1 MINVV
6 DDEGRTSR
14 VRLLTPLRI
23 RDFRMLWTGMAL
35 SLLGDGVLLVALG
48 WQAYALSNR
57 PSAMALVGVAL
68 TLPQVGMLLVGGVV
82 SDRYPRRRVM
92 LAADLVRG
100 ASLVVLA
107 SLSISGALTMWHL
120 VSVAAVYGAA
130 SGFFMPAFDALVPT
144 IVPEDRLTEANA
156 LDQFVRPAALWLCGP
171 ALGGFLIGTAG
182 IGWAF
187 AFDAMTFL
195 VSIACLLRMSPAS
208 DVVAGA
214 GVTIRGAVTDLREGF
229 TFVRRH
235 TWLWATFVAA
245 TFTYLLFLGPT
256 EVLLPYLV
264 KNELGGSAHDLG
276 IVLSAGGIGALTAAF
291 VIGQTGLPRRVMTFT
306 YTVWAL
312 ATLGVAGYGLA
323 NSGWHAMAA
332 AVFISGFEAVGAV
345 AWMTTK
351 QRFVPPELLG
361 RVSSFDWFIS
371 IALVPVSY
379 AVTAPVADLVGVR
392 ATLIGAGTLGALV
405 TISFLFLPGVRQPER
420 QQTLEPVPAL
430 PVPVLS

>member
-1 MINVV
+1 MIRVV

-14 VRLLTPLRI
+14 VRLLAPLRI
-23 RDFRMLWTGMAL
+23 RDFRMLWTGMTL
-35 SLLGDGVLLVALG
+35 SLLGDGVLLVAIA
-48 WQAYALSNR
+48 WQAYELSNR
-57 PSAMALVGVAL
+57 PAAMALVGVAL
-68 TLPQVGMLLVGGVV
+68 TLPQVALLLVGGVV

-92 LAADLVRG
+92 LTADLVRG
-100 ASLVVLA
+100 AALVVLA
-107 SLSISGALTMWHL
+107 ALSISGALTMAHL
-120 VSVAAVYGAA
+120 VVVAAVYGAA

-144 IVPEDRLTEANA
+144 IVPEDHLTEANA

-182 IGWAF
+182 VGWAF
-187 AFDAMTFL
+187 GFDAMTFL
-195 VSIACLLRMSPAS
+195 VSALCLLRMSRAS
-208 DVVAGA
+208 DTVTGA
-214 GVTIRGAVTDLREGF
+214 GMTLREAVTDLREGF

-245 TFTYLLFLGPT
+245 TLTYLLFLGPT

-264 KNELGGSAHDLG
+264 KNDLGGSAHDLG
-276 IVLSAGGIGALTAAF
+276 IVLSAGGIGAVTAAF
-291 VIGQTGLPRRVMTFT
+291 VIGQTGLPQRVTTFT

-323 NSGWHAMAA
+323 HSGWHAMAA

-379 AVTAPVADLVGVR
+379 AITAPVADLIGTR

-405 TISFLFLPGVRQPER
+405 TIAFLFIPGVRQPER
-420 QQTLEPVPAL
+420 QPLPEPAPSV
-430 PVPVLS
+430 PVPVLP